1 MEEIL
6 KRIEQ
11 SFPELDSILYDP
23 KEQTAYALVIGH
35 AGRIRFPFMI
45 DLHKAICSE
54 DPEEEIRKTIK
65 GGIRG
70 RGERVFHDA
79 EPGRAVSAPGD
90 QPDRARDRLGAVQS
104 ERPDQGR
111 MEGKRKNTDGNDQRG
126 AESGDR
132 FLYSKNGEA
141 VQSTLH
147 GAGGGTRRRKDRNSG
162 TGKRTLAYE
171 KRGREG
177 SCGMKEPTKKEVT
190 LALVTFTALI
200 IALAGMEMLTN
211 MDPHPLAGCMC
222 LALGGTWILL
232 VGIVNSR
239 IADDLKEDFER
250 LAEVIEC
257 LR

>member
-1 MEEIL
+1 MEEML

-11 SFPELDSILYDP
+11 NYPELDSILYDAE
-23 KEQTAYALVIGH
+23 EQTAYALIIGH

-45 DLHKAICSE
+45 DLSKAICSE
-54 DPEEEIRKTIK
+54 NPEETIRNTIE

-70 RGERVFHDA
+70 RETVCHDA

-104 ERPDQGR
+104 ERLDQGR
-111 MEGKRKNTDGNDQRG
+111 MESKRKNTDGNDQRG
-126 AESGDR
+126 AEGGDR

-141 VQSTLH
+141 LQSALH
-147 GAGGGTRRRKDRNSG
+147 GAGGGTRRRKDRNSS
-162 TGKRTLAYE
+162 TGKRTLVNE
-171 KRGREG
+171 KRSREG
-177 SCGMKEPTKKEVT
+177 SCGMREPTKKEVT